1 MSVASNPIQQV
12 TNEDEILPQRW
23 LLIIL
28 IIIKLQSFFLNFQ
41 GGSYQ
46 ASCCEVGGIKKSA
59 AAAITECVTP
69 SQLQLLWLCGL
80 VQFKDEK
87 ERLTGKI
94 VLRIFTVC
102 HSKLN
107 FRLSLLGSLR
117 GGIISLNSQE

>member
-1 MSVASNPIQQV
+1 MKFCHKGGYLSF
-12 TNEDEILPQRW
+12 
-23 LLIIL
+23 LLL
-28 IIIKLQSFFLNFQ
+28 LNCKVFLFNFQ

-94 VLRIFTVC
+94 VLGIFTVC